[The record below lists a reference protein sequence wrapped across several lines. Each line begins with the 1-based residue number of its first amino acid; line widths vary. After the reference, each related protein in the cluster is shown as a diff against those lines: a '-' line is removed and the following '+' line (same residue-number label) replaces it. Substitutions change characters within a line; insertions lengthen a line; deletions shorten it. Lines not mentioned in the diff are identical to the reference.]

1 MGTVPKF
8 VLFQRKSKGHE
19 CIKSTSWVEL
29 NTASDVPHAEESCLQ
44 VLQRTTP
51 VSTGFAKS
59 LGPSCR
65 SNNWKPGLE
74 RDCNCGGC
82 VQHTYWHAYLDWQP
96 MPQLLDYW
104 LLGRNQQIK
113 CKLMNMSMPVLPPL
127 KKASKARSFNIDVR
141 VVACCRWATAVRHL
155 QTQVFYAGK
164 TRRTGLHMEQQ
175 PVAQI
180 LVSGPMSFP
189 QFSLTSWEGA
199 G

>member
-1 MGTVPKF
+1 MNFIWERIRTKIYSGVCPVQMGTRVPKF

-19 CIKSTSWVEL
+19 CIKSTLWVEL

-82 VQHTYWHAYLDWQP
+82 VQHTYWNAYLDWQP

-104 LLGRNQQIK
+104 AETSRSSANWWTCQCQCYHLW
-113 CKLMNMSMPVLPPL
+113 
-127 KKASKARSFNIDVR
+127 KK
-141 VVACCRWATAVRHL
+141 H
-155 QTQVFYAGK
+155 
-164 TRRTGLHMEQQ
+164 
-175 PVAQI
+175 
-180 LVSGPMSFP
+180 
-189 QFSLTSWEGA
+189 
-199 G
+199 